1 MPKIVKN
8 GTKRVMFMDTPMH
21 GKKVGIW
28 VARQRYL
35 CQSCR
40 STIYPDVPHMHAK
53 HDMTTRL
60 VEYIEEHGTSRTFSA
75 IANEIGMDP
84 QTVSGIWN
92 AYAKRKMD
100 ELGPVTP
107 DWMGIDELFLMRA
120 YRCVITNVREKTLVD
135 MLPNRKKATVL
146 AYLGGVMDGEKI
158 KIVTMDMW
166 DDYRQAVK
174 LALPK
179 AIIIADRFHI
189 MQHASQGVERVRKQ
203 LRASLNFNK
212 RIGLIG
218 DRWLFL
224 TSREKLSADQT
235 MVLEAV
241 LEQYPTIKEAY
252 HLKEAFR
259 DVWQVTARADAE
271 ARYADWLKRVEASN
285 VSEAFK
291 PLTTALVN
299 WREEAFNYLDV
310 RLTNAYTEGMNG
322 LARRMDRNG
331 RGYSFPVLRA
341 KLLMMYSAHKRAAP
355 IPFKRSRPVP
365 AGVCMGLGMAL
376 PSTCEEEANTAPGRF
391 LGLDISTLAAEV
403 AKWPEN

>member
-1 MPKIVKN
+1 MRKCGIRCGVIPMLNLPKLQQTKLVETAGQYEVHVTADCPAPACGCLAPKIVKN
-8 GTKRVMFMDTPMH
+8 GTKQAMFFDTPMH
-21 GKKVGIW
+21 GKKVG
-28 VARQRYL
+28 
-35 CQSCR
+35 
-40 STIYPDVPHMHAK
+40 
-53 HDMTTRL
+53 
-60 VEYIEEHGTSRTFSA
+60 
-75 IANEIGMDP
+75 
-84 QTVSGIWN
+84 
-92 AYAKRKMD
+92 
-100 ELGPVTP
+100 
-107 DWMGIDELFLMRA
+107 
-120 YRCVITNVREKTLVD
+120 
-135 MLPNRKKATVL
+135 
-146 AYLGGVMDGEKI
+146 
-158 KIVTMDMW
+158 
-166 DDYRQAVK
+166 
-174 LALPK
+174 
-179 AIIIADRFHI
+179 IIIADRFHI

-224 TSREKLSADQT
+224 SAREKLSADQT

-259 DVWQVTARADAE
+259 DVWLVTARADAE

-355 IPFKRSRPVP
+355 TPFVRSRALPQGMMGF
-365 AGVCMGLGMAL
+365 GVAL
-376 PSTCEEEANTAPGRF
+376 PSTCEDEANTF
-391 LGLDISTLAAEV
+391 LGLDISTLADEV
-403 AKWPEN
+403 AKWPSN